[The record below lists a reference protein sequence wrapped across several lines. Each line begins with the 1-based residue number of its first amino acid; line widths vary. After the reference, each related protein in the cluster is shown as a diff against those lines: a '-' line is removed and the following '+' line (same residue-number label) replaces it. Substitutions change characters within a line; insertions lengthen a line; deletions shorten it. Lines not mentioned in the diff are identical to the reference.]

1 MKNYSSKISFLMSF
15 LMLVGLVALPFFVVA
30 AETASDQV
38 NLSVTVDTTISLG
51 CGADVGFGT
60 LVAGTPVLGSSTC
73 TVTTNAESG
82 YDLQVKRDDADT
94 TMDKDGEDTT
104 NIDDKTA
111 WDPTSNSGDGN
122 AATWSG
128 TGLGFGVYSST
139 ATKDETW
146 WGSGSTYD
154 DASNK
159 YAGFSSTYTTIM
171 DHDSY
176 SATSTTTG
184 ISYKLDVPATQKAG
198 AYSGSITYQ
207 VTTKP

>member
-1 MKNYSSKISFLMSF
+1 MKNQGNKILFLISFVVF
-15 LMLVGLVALPFFVVA
+15 LSLVVLPYTVAVA
-30 AETASDQV
+30 ATATDQI
-38 NLSVTVDTTISLG
+38 NLSVTVDSTISLG

-60 LVAGTPVLGSSTC
+60 LVAGTPILGSSTC
-73 TVTTNAESG
+73 TVTTNSEDG
-82 YDLQVKRDDADT
+82 YDLQVKRDDVDT

-122 AATWSG
+122 AATWSA
-128 TGLGFGVYSST
+128 TGLAFGVFSST

-146 WGSGSTYD
+146 WGTGGTYD
-154 DASNK
+154 AGSNK

-184 ISYKLDVPATQKAG
+184 ISYKLDVPSTQKSG